1 MQPIAAQTS
10 KEISGQRSKGA
21 RECQQQHLRRQ
32 SKKIEIQIEEKNH
45 QKINKEIFFFRFL
58 LFVVL
63 FVVLLLLL
71 FVVVLLLFAVASGAA
86 GESVV

>member
-21 RECQQQHLRRQ
+21 RKCQQQHLRRQ

-63 FVVLLLLL
+63 FVVLLLL
-71 FVVVLLLFAVASGAA
+71 FVILLLLFAVASGAA

>member
-45 QKINKEIFFFRFL
+45 QKINEEIFFFRFL
-58 LFVVL
+58 LFLFVVLFVL
-63 FVVLLLLL
+63 FVVL
-71 FVVVLLLFAVASGAA
+71 LLLFAVASGAA